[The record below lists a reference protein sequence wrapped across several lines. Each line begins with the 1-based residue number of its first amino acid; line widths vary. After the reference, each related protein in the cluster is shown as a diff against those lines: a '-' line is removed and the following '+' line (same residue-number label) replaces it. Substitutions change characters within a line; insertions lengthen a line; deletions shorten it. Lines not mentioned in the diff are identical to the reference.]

1 MRRGIVLTLALVACL
16 LSACALNPPR
26 IVSISP
32 SRDVTDV
39 ATNQAIS
46 ISFDRP
52 MNRDSVEKRF
62 ALSPVLKDCEGS
74 KNCRF
79 AWTGNTLMFIH
90 THVNFALTTQYT
102 VSMHAGYAD
111 ASGQQNTL
119 DHSWHF
125 RTEGPPALTSVDP
138 SDNASGIAPD
148 RNIVLSFSRPM
159 RADSM
164 AGATQLRPHGPLFLP
179 SKPRGDG

>member
-1 MRRGIVLTLALVACL
+1 MRRGIVLTLALVACQ

-90 THVNFALTTQYT
+90 THVNFALRSEERR
-102 VSMHAGYAD
+102 VGKEC
-111 ASGQQNTL
+111 
-119 DHSWHF
+119 
-125 RTEGPPALTSVDP
+125 R
-138 SDNASGIAPD
+138 
-148 RNIVLSFSRPM
+148 SRSSQC
-159 RADSM
+159 A
-164 AGATQLRPHGPLFLP
+164 
-179 SKPRGDG
+179 

>member
-62 ALSPVLKDCEGS
+62 AISKDLKVLDESEAFQLVLTKKTLVMILNNLNFSLSIGYPV
-74 KNCRF
+74 
-79 AWTGNTLMFIH
+79 TTHTLFPYGI
-90 THVNFALTTQYT
+90 
-102 VSMHAGYAD
+102 
-111 ASGQQNTL
+111 GQKMI
-119 DHSWHF
+119 
-125 RTEGPPALTSVDP
+125 P
-138 SDNASGIAPD
+138 I
-148 RNIVLSFSRPM
+148 
-159 RADSM
+159 
-164 AGATQLRPHGPLFLP
+164 
-179 SKPRGDG
+179 